1 MTESSIHSGL
11 VVEIETLLR
20 QISKE
25 VRRRGREIL
34 SDFSITPPQFDA
46 LIYLNEFGDL
56 TIGELSSKLYLAYS
70 TTTDLVDRMER
81 NDLVERVRDKNDRR
95 VVRLHMKER
104 GRDLIQKVL
113 IVRREHLAKAL
124 VHVESK
130 DLAPLV
136 TALSE
141 IYNHISD

>member
-1 MTESSIHSGL
+1 MTESSIHTGL

-34 SDFSITPPQFDA
+34 SEFSITPPQFDA

-104 GRDLIQKVL
+104 GRDMIQQVL
-113 IVRREHLAKAL
+113 VVRREHLAKAL